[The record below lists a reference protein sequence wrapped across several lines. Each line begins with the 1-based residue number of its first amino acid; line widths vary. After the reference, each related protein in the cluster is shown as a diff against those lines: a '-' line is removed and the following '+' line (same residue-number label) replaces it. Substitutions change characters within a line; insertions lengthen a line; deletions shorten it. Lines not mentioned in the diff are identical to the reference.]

1 MMDLDGFAVELREQ
15 VLAAREVEEQE
26 DFAENAFVARFLS
39 HLADAG
45 EIDDAEVVHYRAQG
59 AKLNAYVLDVD
70 AESLDLVVGIYTGQ
84 VPPPTVDKSQVE
96 QAFRQLSTF
105 LQRARKGL
113 HQRLEESGAAFDA
126 AFAIR
131 EALRVADTV
140 SRIRLFLITDGIVRT
155 RNPDEIIQGV
165 SKREDELEGFEVSHH
180 IWDMERLFRWY
191 TSGHAREEIQV
202 DLVEMLGKPLEC
214 LPMTDMNEADHETFL
229 AFIPG
234 SLLADIYGR
243 FGARLLERNV
253 RSFLQARGA
262 VNKGIRKTLL
272 EEPQRFLAYNN
283 GLTATAAQVEIVRTT
298 DGQYAI
304 KRLRD
309 FQIVNG
315 GQTTASIFHCAR
327 KDQADLSSVLVQ
339 LKLSLVKDMTRI
351 DDIVARISQ
360 FANSQNKV
368 NVADFSANDPFHR
381 RIEAL
386 SRTLWAPAKA
396 GSQRQTRWFYERARG
411 QYADDRGRAGTSA
424 KIREFELIN
433 PRSQMF
439 TKTDL
444 AKFENTWMQKPQ
456 WVSKG
461 AQKNF
466 ASFTLELS
474 RKGAYEPDE
483 QYFQWL
489 IAKASLFRRAENLIQ
504 AQEYGGYRA
513 NIVTYTLALVSHAT
527 SQRLSLA
534 EIWRTQ
540 EVSAA
545 LEKLIVVVSE
555 RVQAVITA
563 PPGGRNI
570 TEWCKSDACW
580 EAVRAIELALPRGL
594 SLAAPSRDVGGSRK
608 QDLSSPDESES
619 KLIDAAAN
627 IPAATWFELS
637 SWAKD
642 THNLALWQRALVY
655 SLGKLAGQGRRP
667 SVKQAR
673 QGLIALQ
680 AGRDLGFRPTT
691 NDSD

>member
-1 MMDLDGFAVELREQ
+1 MDLASFAVELREQ

-45 EIDDAEVVHYRAQG
+45 EIDDAEIVHYRAHG

-70 AESLDLVVGIYTGQ
+70 AESLDLVIGIYTGQ

-96 QAFRQLSTF
+96 QAFRQLLAF

-113 HQRLEESGAAFDA
+113 HERLEESGAAFDA
-126 AFAIR
+126 ALAIR
-131 EALRVADTV
+131 EALRIEDTV
-140 SRIRLFLITDGIVRT
+140 SRIRLFLITDGLVRT
-155 RNPDEIIQGV
+155 RNPDEIIQEV
-165 SKREDELEGFEVSHH
+165 RAREDDLEGFEVSHH
-180 IWDMERLFRWY
+180 IWDIERLFRWY
-191 TSGHAREEIQV
+191 TSGHAREEIQI

-214 LPMTDMNEADHETFL
+214 LPMTEMNGADHETFL

-283 GLTATAAQVEIVRTT
+283 GLTATAAEVEIVRTS
-298 DGQYAI
+298 DGQYGI

-315 GQTTASIFHCAR
+315 GQTTASLFHCAR
-327 KDQADLSSVLVQ
+327 KDKADLSSVLVQ

-381 RIEAL
+381 RIESL
-386 SRTLWAPAKA
+386 SRTLWAPAKE

-411 QYADDRGRAGTSA
+411 QYADDRARAGTSA

-466 ASFTLELS
+466 AAFTLELS
-474 RKGAYEPDE
+474 KKGAYEPDE

-489 IAKASLFRRAENLIQ
+489 IAKALLFRRAEKLVH

-513 NIVTYTLALVSHAT
+513 NIVTYTLALISHAT
-527 SQRLSLA
+527 SQRLSLID
-534 EIWRTQ
+534 IWRTQ
-540 EVSAA
+540 EVPST
-545 LEKLIVVVSE
+545 LEKLIVDASE
-555 RVQAVITA
+555 RVQKVITA

-580 EAVRAIELALPRGL
+580 DAVRAIELTLSAGL
-594 SLAAPSRDVGGSRK
+594 SLITQTRDVGGTRK
-608 QDLSSPDESES
+608 QDLSSPDESET
-619 KLIDAAAN
+619 KLVDQAATIAS
-627 IPAATWFELS
+627 ATWFELS
-637 SWAKD
+637 KWAKD
-642 THNLALWQRALVY
+642 THNLAPWQRSLAY
-655 SLGKLAGQGRRP
+655 SLGMLSGQGRRL

-673 QGLIALQ
+673 QGLLALE
-680 AGRDLGFRPTT
+680 AARNLGFRPTVV
-691 NDSD
+691 DSD

>member
-1 MMDLDGFAVELREQ
+1 MDLETFAVELRAQ
-15 VLAAREVEEQE
+15 VLAAREVEDNE
-26 DFAENAFVARFLS
+26 DFAENAFVDRFLQ

-45 EIDDAEVVHYRAQG
+45 EIDDAEIVHYRAHG

-70 AESLDLVVGIYTGQ
+70 AESLDLVVAIYAGQ
-84 VPPPTVDKSQVE
+84 VPSPTVDKSQVE
-96 QAFRQLSTF
+96 QAFRQLLTF

-113 HQRLEESGAAFDA
+113 HERLEESGPGFEA
-126 AFAIR
+126 AFAVR
-131 EALRVADTV
+131 EALRVDDAV
-140 SRIRLFLITDGIVRT
+140 SRIRLFLITDGIVRA
-155 RNPDEIIQGV
+155 RNPDEILQEV
-165 SKREDELEGFEVSHH
+165 RRREDGLDGYEVSHH
-180 IWDMERLFRWY
+180 IWDIERLFRWY
-191 TSGHAREEIQV
+191 TSGHAREEIQI
-202 DLVEMLGKPLEC
+202 DLVEMMGKPLEC
-214 LPMTDMNEADHETFL
+214 LRMTGTNGADHETYL

-234 SLLADIYGR
+234 NLLADIYGR

-272 EEPQRFLAYNN
+272 EEPHRFLAYNN
-283 GLTATAAQVEIVRTT
+283 GLTATAAEVELVTT
-298 DGQYAI
+298 ADGQQGI

-327 KDQADLSSVLVQ
+327 KDQADLSAVLVQ
-339 LKLSLVKDMTRI
+339 LKLSLVKDMSRI
-351 DDIVARISQ
+351 DEIVSRISQ

-386 SRTLWAPAKA
+386 SRTVWAPAKE

-411 QYADDRGRAGTSA
+411 QYADERARSGTPA
-424 KIREFELIN
+424 KVREFELIN
-433 PRSQMF
+433 PRTQMF

-444 AKFENTWMQKPQ
+444 AKFENTWMQRPQ

-474 RKGAYEPDE
+474 KKGSYEPDE

-489 IAKASLFRRAENLIQ
+489 VAKALLFRRAEKLVQ

-513 NIVTYTLALVSHAT
+513 NIVTYTLALIAHAT
-527 SQRLSLA
+527 SQRLSLT
-534 EIWRTQ
+534 EIWKTQ
-540 EVSAA
+540 EVPAS
-545 LEKLIVVVSE
+545 LEKLILEVSR
-555 RVQAVITA
+555 RVQAVIAA
-563 PPGGRNI
+563 PPGGRNV

-580 EAVRAIELALPRGL
+580 EAVRKIDVSLPRRL
-594 SLAAPSRDVGGSRK
+594 TLVAPSRDVGGPQK
-608 QDLSSPDESES
+608 QDLSAPDENET
-619 KLIDAAAN
+619 KLVDAAAA
-627 IPAATWFELS
+627 IPATAWFELS
-637 SWAKD
+637 NWAKD
-642 THNLALWQRALVY
+642 THNLAPWQRALAY
-655 SLGKLAGQGRRP
+655 SLGRIAGQGRRP

-673 QGLIALQ
+673 QGLIALE
-680 AGRDLGFRPTT
+680 AGRALGFRPTSA
-691 NDSD
+691 DD

>member
-1 MMDLDGFAVELREQ
+1 MDLNSFAVELRAQ

-26 DFAENAFVARFLS
+26 DFAENAFVSGFLS

-45 EIDDAEVVHYRAQG
+45 EIDDAEVVHYRAHG

-70 AESLDLVVGIYTGQ
+70 AESLDLVVAIYTGQ

-96 QAFRQLSTF
+96 QAFRQVLTF

-113 HQRLEESGAAFDA
+113 HERLEESGPGFEA

-131 EALRVADTV
+131 EALRVADAV
-140 SRIRLFLITDGIVRT
+140 SRIRLFIITDGIVRT
-155 RNPDEIIQGV
+155 RNPDEVIEEV
-165 SKREDELEGFEVSHH
+165 RKREDELEGFEVSHH
-180 IWDMERLFRWY
+180 IWDIERLFRWY
-191 TSGHAREEIQV
+191 TSGHAREEIDI
-202 DLVEMLGKPLEC
+202 DLIEMLGRPLEC
-214 LPMTDMNEADHETFL
+214 LPMTEMNGADHETYL

-283 GLTATAAQVEIVRTT
+283 GLTATAAEVEIVRMP
-298 DGQYAI
+298 DGQHGI

-315 GQTTASIFHCAR
+315 GQTTASLFHCAR

-339 LKLSLVKDMTRI
+339 LKLSLIKDMSRI
-351 DDIVARISQ
+351 DEIVARISQ

-368 NVADFSANDPFHR
+368 NVADFSANHPYHR

-386 SRTLWAPAKA
+386 SRTVWAPAKD

-411 QYADDRGRAGTSA
+411 EYADDRARSGTPA
-424 KIREFELIN
+424 KVREFELIN

-444 AKFENTWMQKPQ
+444 AKFENTWMQKPH

-474 RKGAYEPDE
+474 KKGAYEPDE

-489 IAKASLFRRAENLIQ
+489 IAKALLFRRAERLVQ

-513 NIVTYTLALVSHAT
+513 NIVTYTLALISHAT

-540 EVSAA
+540 DVSAA
-545 LEKLIVVVSE
+545 LERLIVDVSE
-555 RVQAVITA
+555 RVQQVITA
-563 PPGGRNI
+563 PPGGRNV
-570 TEWCKSDACW
+570 TEWCKNDGCW
-580 EAVRAIELALPRGL
+580 EAVREIEVSLPRGL
-594 SLAAPSRDVGGSRK
+594 SLMAPSRDVGGVQK
-608 QDLSSPDESES
+608 QDLSSPDEGEA
-619 KLIDAAAN
+619 KLIDDAAK
-627 IPAATWFELS
+627 IPATTWFELS
-637 SWAKD
+637 NWAKD
-642 THNLALWQRALVY
+642 THNLAPWQRSLAY

-673 QGLIALQ
+673 QGLIALE
-680 AGRDLGFRPTT
+680 AGRGLGFRPTVT
-691 NDSD
+691 DAG